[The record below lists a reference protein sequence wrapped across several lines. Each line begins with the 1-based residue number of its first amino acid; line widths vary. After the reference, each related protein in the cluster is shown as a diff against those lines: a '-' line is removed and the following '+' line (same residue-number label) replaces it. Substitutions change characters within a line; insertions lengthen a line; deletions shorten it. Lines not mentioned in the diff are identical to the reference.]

1 MNTLPKSVVGFGA
14 GQEWAILGDPAQNVA
29 AEQESN
35 YGTLTKGV
43 VGFGAGQDW
52 AILGDPGNAERTEVG
67 YLSKGLVGFGA
78 GQDWALIYKGNPE
91 QIAAE
96 EAGFVLA
103 GVGAAAA
110 AVGLSYRRNFC
121 RKYIKSLGYLRR
133 EKIGGDKRAYIQA
146 MNECLVNFKK
156 IKKGQYKIKPADNM
170 GAMTNVD
177 ALLLETEK
185 ETGVKANDPR
195 VEQTPPPTQQ
205 EAMAE
210 ANAARQ
216 AEKEG
221 TGMNKTWII
230 VAVVAVVVIVAVVIY
245 LRRRKG

>member
-29 AEQESN
+29 AENESN

-52 AILGDPGNAERTEVG
+52 AILGNPGATERNEVG
-67 YLSKGLVGFGA
+67 YISKGLVGFGA
-78 GQDWALIYKGNPE
+78 GQDWALIYKGNPA
-91 QIAAE
+91 QIMGE
-96 EAGFVLA
+96 EEESNARGRA
-103 GVGAAAA
+103 MGKGGVF
-110 AVGLSYRRNFC
+110 RRGFC
-121 RKYIKSLGYLRR
+121 RKYVKSLGYLRS
-133 EKIGGDKRAYIQA
+133 EKKGGDKAMYIQA
-146 MNECLVNFKK
+146 FNECLVNFKK

-177 ALLLETEK
+177 ALLLEAEK
-185 ETGVKANDPR
+185 ETGINRNDPANDQ
-195 VEQTPPPTQQ
+195 VPPPTQQ

-216 AEKEG
+216 AEGAG

>member
-1 MNTLPKSVVGFGA
+1 MNTLPKSVVGFAA
-14 GQEWAILGDPAQNVA
+14 GQQWAILGDPAQNVA

-43 VGFGAGQDW
+43 VGFGAGQQW
-52 AILGDPGNAERTEVG
+52 AILGDP
-67 YLSKGLVGFGA
+67 
-78 GQDWALIYKGNPE
+78 GNPE

-103 GVGAAAA
+103 GGAEL
-110 AVGLSYRRNFC
+110 VGLSYRRNFC

-133 EKIGGDKRAYIQA
+133 EKSGGNKAAFIQA

-156 IKKGQYKIKPADNM
+156 IKKGRYKIKPADNM

-177 ALLLETEK
+177 ALLLETEE

-210 ANAARQ
+210 VNAARQ
-216 AEKEG
+216 AEGAG
-221 TGMNKTWII
+221 TGMSKTWII

>member
-29 AEQESN
+29 AENESN

-52 AILGDPGNAERTEVG
+52 AILGNPGATERNEVG
-67 YLSKGLVGFGA
+67 YISKGLVGFGA
-78 GQDWALIYKGNPE
+78 GQDWALVYNGNPA
-91 QIAAE
+91 QIMGEEESNVLGVAA
-96 EAGFVLA
+96 L
-103 GVGAAAA
+103 
-110 AVGLSYRRNFC
+110 GLTYRRNFC
-121 RKYIKSLGYLRR
+121 RRYIKSLGYLRR
-133 EKIGGDKRAYIQA
+133 EKIGGNKVAYIQA

-156 IKKGQYKIKPADNM
+156 IKKGRYKIKPADNM

-177 ALLLETEK
+177 ALLLEAEK
-185 ETGVKANDPR
+185 ETGIKANDPR
-195 VEQTPPPTQQ
+195 IDQVPEPTQQ

-216 AEKEG
+216 AEKDG
-221 TGMNKTWII
+221 NKNRTWII
-230 VAVVAVVVIVAVVIY
+230 VAAVAVVVIVAVVIY

>member
-14 GQEWAILGDPAQNVA
+14 GQQWAILGDPAQNVA
-29 AEQESN
+29 AENESN

-52 AILGDPGNAERTEVG
+52 AILGNPGATERNEVG
-67 YLSKGLVGFGA
+67 YISKGLVGFGA
-78 GQDWALIYKGNPE
+78 GQDWALIYKGNPAQIMGE
-91 QIAAE
+91 EESGVLGIAA
-96 EAGFVLA
+96 G
-103 GVGAAAA
+103 GAAAL
-110 AVGLSYRRNFC
+110 GLTYRRNFC
-121 RKYIKSLGYLRR
+121 RRYIKSLGYLRR
-133 EKIGGDKRAYIQA
+133 EKIGGNKVAYIQA

-156 IKKGQYKIKPADNM
+156 IKKGRYKIKPADNM

-177 ALLLETEK
+177 ALLLEAEK
-185 ETGVKANDPR
+185 ETGIKANDPR
-195 VEQTPPPTQQ
+195 IDQVPPPTQQ

-216 AEKEG
+216 AEGAG

>member
-96 EAGFVLA
+96 EANYSFGQKKGGIF
-103 GVGAAAA
+103 
-110 AVGLSYRRNFC
+110 RRSFC
-121 RKYIKSLGYLRR
+121 RKYVKSLGYLRS
-133 EKIGGDKRAYIQA
+133 EKKGGDKAAFIQA
-146 MNECLVNFKK
+146 MNECLVNFKQ
-156 IKKGQYKIKPADNM
+156 IKKGRYKIKPADNM
-170 GAMTNVD
+170 GSMTDVA
-177 ALLLETEK
+177 ALLNDAER
-185 ETGVKANDPR
+185 ETGVSKNDPSTDM
-195 VEQTPPPTQQ
+195 VTAPTQQ